1 MDESVNKMS
10 KFDVL
15 GSMNLRTK
23 TLLAIGLSAFLLI
36 LVVLVSFFIDLSVI
50 TTDWTMMN
58 QPPSLEHIFGTDWLG
73 RDMFLRTLKGLGLS
87 VQIGF
92 FASILS
98 SIVAVALAFLSSF
111 NKYLDSFVAWFIDL
125 FLSVPH
131 LLLIILISI
140 SLGGGAFGVLV
151 GVAFT
156 HWTSLARVLRAEIK
170 RIKTSEFV
178 TISERLGKSKFWIAR
193 KQILPL
199 VTTQIIVGTILI
211 FPHAIMHE
219 ASVTFLGFGLSPH
232 EPAIGI
238 ILSESMKYLATGD
251 WWLALFPGL
260 ALLILVLL
268 FDIAG
273 ENIKKMLDPTSANE

>member
-1 MDESVNKMS
+1 
-10 KFDVL
+10 
-15 GSMNLRTK
+15 
-23 TLLAIGLSAFLLI
+23 
-36 LVVLVSFFIDLSVI
+36 
-50 TTDWTMMN
+50 MMN
-58 QPPSLEHIFGTDWLG
+58 QPPSFEHIFGTDWLG
-73 RDMFLRTLKGLGLS
+73 RDMFIRTLKGLGLS

-92 FASILS
+92 FASVLS
-98 SIVAVALAFLSSF
+98 SIIATLKGLGLSVQIGFFASVLSSIIAVALAFLSSL
-111 NKYLDSFVAWFIDL
+111 NKYLDSFVSWLIDV
-125 FLSVPH
+125 FLSIPH
-131 LLLIILISI
+131 ILLIILISI
-140 SLGGGAFGVLV
+140 ALGGGAFGVLV

-178 TISERLGKSKFWIAR
+178 TISEKLGKSKLWIAR

-199 VTTQIIVGTILI
+199 VITQVIVGTILI

-238 ILSESMKYLATGD
+238 ILSESMKYLATGN

-268 FDIAG
+268 FD
-273 ENIKKMLDPTSANE
+273 DPTSAND

>member
-10 KFDVL
+10 KFDIL

-23 TLLAIGLSAFLLI
+23 TLLAIGLSAFILI
-36 LVVLVSFFIDLSVI
+36 LVVIISFTID
-50 TTDWTMMN
+50 
-58 QPPSLEHIFGTDWLG
+58 DWLG
-73 RDMFLRTLKGLGLS
+73 RDMFIRTLKGLGLS

-92 FASILS
+92 FASVLS
-98 SIVAVALAFLSSF
+98 SIIAVALAFLSSF
-111 NKYLDSFVAWFIDL
+111 NKYLDSFVSWLIDV
-125 FLSVPH
+125 FLSIPH
-131 LLLIILISI
+131 ILLIILISI
-140 SLGGGAFGVLV
+140 ALGGGAFGVLV

-178 TISERLGKSKFWIAR
+178 TISEKLGKSKLWIAR

-199 VTTQIIVGTILI
+199 VVTQVIVGTILI

-238 ILSESMKYLATGD
+238 ILSESMKYLATGN

-260 ALLILVLL
+260 AL
-268 FDIAG
+268 DIAG

>member
-23 TLLAIGLSAFLLI
+23 TLLAIGLSAFILI
-36 LVVLVSFFIDLSVI
+36 LVVVISLFIDPTSI
-50 TTDWTMMN
+50 TTDWSIMN
-58 QPPSLEHIFGTDWLG
+58 QPPSFEHWFGTDWLG
-73 RDMFLRTLKGLGLS
+73 RDMFTRTLKGLGLS

-92 FASILS
+92 FASVLS
-98 SIVAVALAFLSSF
+98 SIIAVALAFLASF
-111 NKYLDSFVAWFIDL
+111 NKYLDSFVSWLIDV
-125 FLSVPH
+125 FLSIPH
-131 LLLIILISI
+131 ILLIILISI
-140 SLGGGAFGVLV
+140 ALGGGAVGVLI

-178 TISERLGKSKFWIAR
+178 TLSERFGKSKFWIAR

-199 VTTQIIVGTILI
+199 VTSQIIVGTILI

-273 ENIKKMLDPTSANE
+273 ENIKKMLDPTSAND

>member
-1 MDESVNKMS
+1 MDESVNKMN
-10 KFDVL
+10 KFDIL

-23 TLLAIGLSAFLLI
+23 TLLVIGLCAFILI
-36 LVVLVSFFIDLSVI
+36 AVVIISFCLDLSII
-50 TTDWTMMN
+50 TTNWQMMN
-58 QPPSLEHIFGTDWLG
+58 QPPSFEHIFGTDWLG

-92 FASILS
+92 VASVLS
-98 SIVAVALAFLSSF
+98 SIIAVALAFLASF
-111 NKYLDSFVAWFIDL
+111 NKYLDTFVSWLIDV
-125 FLSVPH
+125 FLSIPH
-131 LLLIILISI
+131 ILLIILISI
-140 SLGGGAFGVLV
+140 ALGGGALGVMI

-178 TISERLGKSKFWIAR
+178 TISERLGKSKFFIAR
-193 KQILPL
+193 KQIFPL
-199 VTTQIIVGTILI
+199 VFSQVIVGTILI
-211 FPHAIMHE
+211 FPHAIMYE

-238 ILSESMKYLATGD
+238 ILSESMKYLAAGD

-273 ENIKKMLDPTSANE
+273 ENIKKLLDPASAND